1 MKFPFKI
8 LLKNG
13 GTESLDK
20 NSYVAAGGEGTIL
33 QKGSVAYKI
42 YHDPNK
48 MIPVSKIQ
56 ELQVLKTLPNVLGP
70 QDIILDPHSKNP
82 IGFTM
87 RYIQDT
93 EFICRLFNKNFRT
106 DNDIT
111 PDMIVELVKNLQK
124 TLTEIHKNRIL
135 VVDFNEMNFLTDKK
149 TYLTPIYIDVDSYQT
164 STHKATA
171 IMESIRD
178 RQVKNNQWTEVSD
191 WYSFGIVAFQ
201 LYMGIH
207 PYKGTHP
214 KYSPKEWLKRIQDNI
229 SVFNKDVTLPA
240 SCQDYTKVIPKP
252 HLDWFKR
259 VFEGKERSV
268 PPMPDQTIVV
278 ALMKPQLIV
287 GNNQF
292 EISLI
297 KDFGEI
303 IKSVYFFSGV
313 RYTLTDKAIYEGSHE
328 IYKFITKAKKIGL
341 TEVFKGKPLIVSL
354 EGSSVTFKDL
364 NDKEVRELKST
375 EAMEY
380 GGKFYAVSNGD
391 LFENSFIRGVNDKI
405 IHGTTKVCQVFQPTT
420 RLFRGV
426 GVQDVLGSCWL
437 AIPYMPGR
445 CANLNIKELNGLR
458 IIEARHMKGICIV
471 ITESSGVYDRYTI
484 CFDKDFKGYTFRCDK
499 DIDLEPINFTVLANG
514 ICVSV
519 VDKGKVEVFKDNTK
533 IKVLDKSPIEPSMRI
548 INDGVGVYFINGTK
562 LYSVKL
568 K

>member
-42 YHDPNK
+42 YHDAAK

-56 ELQVLKTLPNVLGP
+56 ELQILKTFPNVLGP
-70 QDIILDPHSKNP
+70 QDIILDSHSKDP

-124 TLTEIHKNRIL
+124 TLIEVHKNKIL

-164 STHKATA
+164 PTHRATA

-178 RQVKNNQWTEVSD
+178 RLVKNNQWTEMSD

-214 KYSPKEWLKRIQDNI
+214 KYSPKEWFKRIEDSI
-229 SVFNKDVTLPA
+229 SAFNKDVTLPA
-240 SCQDYTKVIPKP
+240 SCQDWSVIPKP

-278 ALMKPQLIV
+278 ALMKPQMIL

-292 EISLI
+292 EINLI
-297 KDFGEI
+297 KDFGET
-303 IKSVYFFSGV
+303 IKSVYFFNGV
-313 RYTLTDKAIYEGSHE
+313 LT
-328 IYKFITKAKKIGL
+328 
-341 TEVFKGKPLIVSL
+341 
-354 EGSSVTFKDL
+354 
-364 NDKEVRELKST
+364 
-375 EAMEY
+375 
-380 GGKFYAVSNGD
+380 
-391 LFENSFIRGVNDKI
+391 
-405 IHGTTKVCQVFQPTT
+405 
-420 RLFRGV
+420 
-426 GVQDVLGSCWL
+426 
-437 AIPYMPGR
+437 
-445 CANLNIKELNGLR
+445 
-458 IIEARHMKGICIV
+458 
-471 ITESSGVYDRYTI
+471 
-484 CFDKDFKGYTFRCDK
+484 
-499 DIDLEPINFTVLANG
+499 
-514 ICVSV
+514 
-519 VDKGKVEVFKDNTK
+519 VD
-533 IKVLDKSPIEPSMRI
+533 
-548 INDGVGVYFINGTK
+548 
-562 LYSVKL
+562 
-568 K
+568 